1 MMRRITLA
9 TALLLDLGWA
19 SLARASTGPVLMA
32 HVIAGGGGRS
42 TSAGYVVQ
50 GTIGQA
56 IGQPSV
62 SASADY
68 RVEGA
73 FWPAA
78 VQPDPL
84 PTPGVTPVPTPDP
97 SRMRLL
103 VPLVLREHP

>member
-1 MMRRITLA
+1 MTRRTVTAAAMLLA
-9 TALLLDLGWA
+9 LGWT
-19 SLARASTGPVLMA
+19 SLARASNGPTLTA
-32 HVIAGGGGRS
+32 YAIAGGGGRS
-42 TSAGYVVQ
+42 NSAGYVVH
-50 GTIGQA
+50 GTIGQL

-68 RVEGA
+68 RVEGG

-78 VQPDPL
+78 MQPDPL

-103 VPLVLREHP
+103 VPLVLREYR